1 MRKYAALIACALVA
15 LTGCSV
21 SVGTDSDEPEP
32 TAEPTVESMAVAD
45 LEDLV
50 AGSVTPDDEGAE
62 VSAECA
68 GEIDVEV
75 DAAQTCHLT
84 VGEQIADVHVVVT
97 EVDDGE
103 IVDADI
109 TPYLPADR
117 VAETIQ
123 ASLEEQGSTVDS
135 VDCEGELAG
144 EKGATMGCTATA
156 GTDAGEITVEVTKVD
171 GLFINFHF
179 VVK

>member
-1 MRKYAALIACALVA
+1 MRKYAAFIACALVA

-21 SVGTDSDEPEP
+21 SVGGLGRARADGRTHRRVD
-32 TAEPTVESMAVAD
+32 AVAD

-68 GEIDVEV
+68 GGIDVEV
-75 DAAQTCHLT
+75 DATQDCHLT
-84 VGEQIADVHVVVT
+84 VGEQIADVHFVVT

-123 ASLEEQGSTVDS
+123 VSLEDQGSTVDS
-135 VDCEGELAG
+135 VECEGELAG
-144 EKGATMGCTATA
+144 EKGATMSCTATA
-156 GTDAGEITVEVTKVD
+156 GTQDAGRSRSR
-171 GLFINFHF
+171 
-179 VVK
+179 